1 MWKDN
6 IQNKNMLY
14 LLYCS
19 IRGIEPDPVYLQNF
33 DPEQLLSKCISH
45 KVVALINNEVSRLP
59 QDIISGEMKSKF
71 HIETLKALRVN
82 ILFDQEK
89 IKIFEQLEN
98 NKIWFMPLKGCII
111 QDYYP
116 GPGQRQMGDIDVLIS
131 KEKADLVNEIMTSCG
146 YSCEEFGL
154 THHDEYV
161 KPPFYTFE
169 MHRYLFRDKNEKWDV
184 YYKNIKE
191 KLVLKPGKKYEYEF
205 TKEDFYIYF
214 FMHGYNHFIK
224 TGIGIRQLV
233 DTYLYLSKNNLDF
246 SYIEKELEKLGTS
259 EGEKIFRNLAYK
271 IFSDDIDLNDYKL
284 DETEDEYLSVI
295 LHSGVYGSLGMK
307 IQNTL
312 KQNGK
317 NTKASKFRYIMKR
330 VFCIPKPYSRKYP
343 RLYKNILTR
352 PLIVGIRLCNGVTKR
367 KQNVK
372 NELDILKKIE

>member
-19 IRGIEPDPVYLQNF
+19 IHGIEPDPVYLQNF

-131 KEKADLVNEIMTSCG
+131 KEKADLIQKYRLNTSNE
-146 YSCEEFGL
+146 
-154 THHDEYV
+154 
-161 KPPFYTFE
+161 PPLQA
-169 MHRYLFRDKNEKWDV
+169 RCCSGPN
-184 YYKNIKE
+184 
-191 KLVLKPGKKYEYEF
+191 
-205 TKEDFYIYF
+205 
-214 FMHGYNHFIK
+214 
-224 TGIGIRQLV
+224 
-233 DTYLYLSKNNLDF
+233 
-246 SYIEKELEKLGTS
+246 GTA
-259 EGEKIFRNLAYK
+259 IA
-271 IFSDDIDLNDYKL
+271 
-284 DETEDEYLSVI
+284 
-295 LHSGVYGSLGMK
+295 
-307 IQNTL
+307 
-312 KQNGK
+312 
-317 NTKASKFRYIMKR
+317 
-330 VFCIPKPYSRKYP
+330 
-343 RLYKNILTR
+343 
-352 PLIVGIRLCNGVTKR
+352 
-367 KQNVK
+367 
-372 NELDILKKIE
+372 

>member
-1 MWKDN
+1 MHR
-6 IQNKNMLY
+6 MLFTE
-14 LLYCS
+14 
-19 IRGIEPDPVYLQNF
+19 R
-33 DPEQLLSKCISH
+33 
-45 KVVALINNEVSRLP
+45 
-59 QDIISGEMKSKF
+59 
-71 HIETLKALRVN
+71 
-82 ILFDQEK
+82 EK
-89 IKIFEQLEN
+89 Q
-98 NKIWFMPLKGCII
+98 WH
-111 QDYYP
+111 DYYE
-116 GPGQRQMGDIDVLIS
+116 DIFTRL
-131 KEKADLVNEIMTSCG
+131 KRAEGKN
-146 YSCEEFGL
+146 Y
-154 THHDEYV
+154 
-161 KPPFYTFE
+161 
-169 MHRYLFRDKNEKWDV
+169 RY
-184 YYKNIKE
+184 Y
-191 KLVLKPGKKYEYEF
+191 F
-205 TKEDFYIYF
+205 TDEDFYIYYIL
-214 FMHGYNHFIK
+214 HNVKHIRIAGS
-224 TGIGIRQLV
+224 GIRSLL
-233 DTYLYLSKNNLDF
+233 DIYYFLSNKKPDF